1 MNLRIA
7 TALLSLA
14 FFAGHLCADEAKPVK
29 TVRLLTVGNSFSHN
43 ATHCLGDIAKAAGNT
58 LVLRE
63 VNIGG
68 SSFDVHWKKVEQIE
82 SDPND
87 ARGLYASKKSL
98 KQELAAGKWDFITI
112 QQASIKS
119 HDLTTYQPFAG
130 KLKDYIKKHAPNA
143 EILMHETWEYRV
155 DDSRFSLKTPKS
167 GEPRTQDE
175 MYQLLASAYRTVAK
189 ELGLRLIPVG
199 DAFDAANHDPKWG
212 FHKDTKFDSKKAK
225 PGELPDQT
233 HSLNVGWQWS
243 TKNGKTTLGMDG
255 HHANAAGEYLGACV
269 FYEVLFGDSV
279 VGNKFVPKGVDADY
293 AAFLQETA
301 HKAVQNVLT
310 PLPR

>member
-7 TALLSLA
+7 VALLCLASLT
-14 FFAGHLCADEAKPVK
+14 GQSRGDEARPPK

-43 ATHCLGDIAKAAGNT
+43 ATHYLGDIAKAAGNQ

-68 SSFDVHWKKVEQIE
+68 SSFEVHWTKVQQIE

-87 ARGLYASKKSL
+87 PRGLYASNKSL
-98 KQELAAGKWDFITI
+98 KQELEAGTWDFITI

-119 HDLTTYQPFAG
+119 HDLSTYQPFAG
-130 KLKDYIKKHAPNA
+130 KLKDHIKKYAPNA

-155 DDSRFSLKTPKS
+155 DDSRFSVKTPKS
-167 GEPRTQDE
+167 GEPSKQED
-175 MYQLLASAYRTVAK
+175 MYKMLASAYRATAK

-199 DAFDAANHDPKWG
+199 DAFDVANHDPKWG
-212 FHKDTKFDSKKAK
+212 YHRDTKFDVKKAK

-233 HSLNVGWQWS
+233 HSLNKGWEWT
-243 TKNGKTTLGMDG
+243 TKNGKPTLAMDG

-269 FYEVLFGDSV
+269 FYEVLFGQSV
-279 VGNKFVPKGVDADY
+279 IGNKFVPKGVDADF

-301 HKAVQNVLT
+301 HKAVENVPT